1 MSALARSE
9 WLKLRT
15 TRSVF
20 GLTLALVLLVALA
33 TAGLVGASD
42 ENGLGTAD
50 FRGDVV
56 FAAGT
61 ASLFT
66 LLLGILLVT
75 GEYRHGTIAPTFL
88 VTPVRERV
96 IGAKA
101 LVGMLAGVVLGA
113 IAIVLALA
121 IAVPWVSA
129 RGASFELGD
138 AELWKR
144 VLGVLLAAALSGA
157 LGVAVGAL
165 VHNQLAA
172 VVGALAWFFVAE
184 PLVGGA
190 FSLLGAPGVGRY
202 LPGSATNALM
212 EWGEG
217 HLLAGWA
224 ALVVTTG
231 YVLVF
236 GTLGLLRT
244 ARRDVT

>member
-1 MSALARSE
+1 MTALARSE

-15 TRSVF
+15 TRTVF

-33 TAGLVGASD
+33 TAGIVGSTD
-42 ENGLGTAD
+42 EEGLRTAD

-56 FAAGT
+56 FATGT

-75 GEYRHGTIAPTFL
+75 AEYRHGTIAPTFL

-96 IGAKA
+96 IAAKA
-101 LVGMLAGVVLGA
+101 LAGTLAGLVLGA
-113 IAIVLALA
+113 VAILLAFA

-129 RGASFELGD
+129 RGASFELAD

-144 VLGVLLAAALSGA
+144 VLGVLLAASLSGV

-165 VHNQLAA
+165 VHNQVAA
-172 VVGALAWFFVAE
+172 IVGALAWFFVAE
-184 PLVGGA
+184 PLVGGL
-190 FSLLGAPGVGRY
+190 FSVLGAPEVGRY
-202 LPGSATNALM
+202 LPGSANNALI

-217 HLLAGWA
+217 DLLPGWA
-224 ALVVTTG
+224 GLVVTTG
-231 YVLVF
+231 YVLVL
-236 GTLGLLRT
+236 GTLGLVRT